1 MKFTLSQLLLFA
13 FFCAIICALFSFIAP
28 ARRAALE
35 SACDGHLSQING
47 ALWNYKYDHQ
57 GKLPP
62 LYVTDVNGKP
72 NHSWRV
78 LILPYLGY
86 ESLYKSYNFN
96 EPWDGP
102 NNQKL
107 VDHMPAIFGCPNSD
121 AKGFTPYL
129 AVSTPGNK
137 ELFDQSSPTS
147 IIVVELNTKMVNWM
161 SPTDIS
167 AEEFAELS
175 SKKSFANLTAHDGH
189 LGIIRNDGRKQRIAV
204 PD

>member
-1 MKFTLSQLLLFA
+1 M
-13 FFCAIICALFSFIAP
+13 IGALFSFTAT
-28 ARRAALE
+28 ARRAASE
-35 SACDGHLSQING
+35 SACDGHLFQISN
-47 ALWNYKYDHQ
+47 ALVHYKDAHQ
-57 GKLPP
+57 DKLPP
-62 LYVTDVNGKP
+62 LYLTDVNGKP

-86 ESLYKSYNFN
+86 ETLYKSYNFN

-102 NNQKL
+102 NNQKI
-107 VDHMPAIFGCPNSD
+107 VDQMPDEFRCPNSN
-121 AKGFTPYL
+121 AKGLTPYL

-175 SKKSFANLTAHDGH
+175 SKNSFNNLSAHDGH
-189 LGIIRNDGRKQRIAV
+189 LGTIRNDGKKQRIVA